1 MKRSHTAL
9 NCNLIKRSQHLA
21 IALLASW
28 AAGLRARASART
40 MAASPWDCSFGTA
53 EEHYPGLSHSQ
64 MDATLRK
71 TYVVAENV
79 TCLYFAEDQTAV
91 PAGSPKPEPLQSKH
105 PLNREEQQDTI
116 DQYAEL
122 TLKKGMAKGK
132 GAEPIAVPA
141 EPMGQSFG
149 TMPGKSTTIV
159 QGIRRSCCG
168 RPRVSQHAI

>member
-1 MKRSHTAL
+1 MNRHHETIAYSFELQSHKTIAAIT
-9 NCNLIKRSQHLA
+9 LI
-21 IALLASW
+21 ASW
-28 AAGLRARASART
+28 TTGLRARASART
-40 MAASPWDCSFGTA
+40 MAASPWDCSFETA

-79 TCLYFAEDQTAV
+79 TCWYFAEDQTAV

-149 TMPGKSTTIV
+149 TMLG
-159 QGIRRSCCG
+159 G
-168 RPRVSQHAI
+168 RLWAR